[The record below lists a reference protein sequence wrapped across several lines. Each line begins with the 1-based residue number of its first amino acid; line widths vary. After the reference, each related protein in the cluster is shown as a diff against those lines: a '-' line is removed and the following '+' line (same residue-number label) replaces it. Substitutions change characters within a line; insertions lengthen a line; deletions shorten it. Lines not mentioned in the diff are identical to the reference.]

1 MRTRSTNPPNAKSDT
16 TKKLPP
22 KKVATKPPTIPV
34 SSDPV
39 TESASATKETK
50 TDTTP
55 TVKVP
60 KTDEQTKQTLKGS
73 ASASEAEI
81 KKQAEVARETTENPG
96 ASKSVEKKPTPE
108 EKAPVAA
115 VKTKVAITPRAKPAD
130 SSKASTIGKV
140 VTNSPAKVT
149 DSFEK
154 EESKNAEAREQ
165 KETAAKGGLQGGG
178 DIKPET
184 RDQSAE
190 PMENEELGGEEY
202 EEEEEEPEEVDQEGD
217 EMEDF
222 GDGEAEVEEGDDEE
236 RAGEEEEEEEH
247 NEMEVPA
254 AVQERS
260 RKKELEVFVGG
271 LDKDADENDLRKVF
285 SKVGDVVEVRL
296 PRNPATNKNKGYA
309 FIGFATNEQAK
320 HAVTELKN
328 PTIRGK
334 RCGLAASEDNDT
346 LFLGNICKTW
356 TKEAVKEKLKDYG
369 IEGLEELT
377 LVGDTQ
383 NEGIS
388 RGFAFIAFSTHMDA
402 MNAYKRLQRPD
413 VILGADRTAKVAFA
427 EPLREPDEEIMAQV
441 KSVFVDGIPP
451 YWDEDRVK
459 EHLKKYGEIERVV
472 LARNMPTAKRRD
484 FGFVNF
490 TSHEAA
496 MACIEGLNNTILIDG
511 EIKLKVRVRLANP
524 LPKSQAVKGG
534 MRGGFPIGRSGIG
547 IRTRQEWGLQAGR
560 HPMKK
565 VGMSRGRGFISRW
578 RGRGFAGRGGR
589 FLHRNDDD
597 VDTLFHAFRE
607 QLVRDERRPRAGRG
621 RHVAAGPRRGSYRD
635 YSRQKIPFYS
645 RSAAPTRR
653 GGDFPNRAA
662 GNRPVAY
669 KDDYVPRRGSL
680 LRGGARPVQSRRH
693 SFPPVEDTYSSRL
706 ERELEHSRIRRDS
719 YAYDVVSHGTK
730 RSYSAL
736 DENSRYDESG
746 SREHARSRYNYSDP
760 ITSGARYSS
769 QQAVPSTYDRL
780 APDPIG
786 TGTGL
791 YSSIYPSRS
800 DYYNTDLGGS
810 SYSSSLYGGSR
821 TLGGG
826 SYY

>member
-1 MRTRSTNPPNAKSDT
+1 MRTRSTNPPNANSDT
-16 TKKLPP
+16 AKKLPP
-22 KKVATKPPTIPV
+22 KKVATKPLTKPGSTG
-34 SSDPV
+34 SA
-39 TESASATKETK
+39 TESAAGTNDAK
-50 TDTTP
+50 TDTTA
-55 TVKVP
+55 TVNVP
-60 KTDEQTKQTLKGS
+60 KTDEQRKQYLKDS
-73 ASASEAEI
+73 ASIPETDT
-81 KKQAEVARETTENPG
+81 KTQAEVSKEMKGNPG
-96 ASKSVEKKPTPE
+96 ASKSGKKVIPG
-108 EKAPVAA
+108 
-115 VKTKVAITPRAKPAD
+115 VKTGAAMETKVGITTRVKTADASKPSATD
-130 SSKASTIGKV
+130 KV
-140 VTNSPAKVT
+140 VTNSSSKVPG
-149 DSFEK
+149 EPK
-154 EESKNAEAREQ
+154 EATVDDMISKGEQ
-165 KETAAKGGLQGGG
+165 NEV
-178 DIKPET
+178 
-184 RDQSAE
+184 E
-190 PMENEELGGEEY
+190 PVENEELGGEEY
-202 EEEEEEPEEVDQEGD
+202 EEEEEPEDVDQEGE
-217 EMEDF
+217 EMEDY
-222 GDGEAEVEEGDDEE
+222 GDGGVYEEAEVEEGDDEA
-236 RAGEEEEEEEH
+236 AGEEEGDEEH

-271 LDKDADENDLRKVF
+271 LDKDATEEDLRKVF
-285 SKVGDVVEVRL
+285 SQVGEVVEVRL
-296 PRNPATNKNKGYA
+296 PKNPGTNKNKGYA

-334 RCGLAASEDNDT
+334 RCGLAPSEDNDT
-346 LFLGNICKTW
+346 LFLGNICRTW

-402 MNAYKRLQRPD
+402 MNAYKCLQRPD
-413 VILGADRTAKVAFA
+413 VIFGADRTAKVAFA

-459 EHLKKYGEIERVV
+459 EYLKPYGEIERVV

-496 MACIEGLNNTILIDG
+496 MSCIEGLNNTILIDG
-511 EIKLKVRVRLANP
+511 ETRLKVRVRLANP

-547 IRTRQEWGLQAGR
+547 IRTRQDWGLQAGR
-560 HPMKK
+560 YPMKK
-565 VGMSRGRGFISRW
+565 VGMPRGRGFVSRW

-589 FLHRNDDD
+589 FLSRDDDD

-607 QLVRDERRPRAGRG
+607 QLVRDERRPGRA
-621 RHVAAGPRRGSYRD
+621 RHIGGGPRRGSYRD
-635 YSRQKIPFYS
+635 YSRQKNVFYS
-645 RSAAPTRR
+645 RPAAPTRR
-653 GGDFPNRAA
+653 GGDFVNRAA
-662 GNRPVAY
+662 GARPVTY
-669 KDDYVPRRGSL
+669 KDGYGPKRGSL
-680 LRGGARPVQSRRH
+680 LRGGARPLQSRRH
-693 SFPPVEDTYSSRL
+693 SFPPVEDTYIGRL
-706 ERELEHSRIRRDS
+706 DRELDHSRIRHDS
-719 YAYDVVSHGTK
+719 YAYDVIGQGTK
-730 RSYSAL
+730 RPYATL
-736 DENSRYDESG
+736 DENPRYDESG
-746 SREHARSRYNYSDP
+746 SRGHARTRYNYSEP
-760 ITSGARYSS
+760 VTSGTRYPS
-769 QQAVPSTYDRL
+769 QQTVPSTYDRL